1 MPDDSLLLR
10 TAPFALARSCLA
22 TLPRNQQR
30 LAVGLLEQPQ
40 TFAFGSIRDL
50 GRRFDVD
57 ATTVLR
63 LAQALGYSGHQALRT
78 AVRDA
83 YLAAGPDGAPERAA
97 RTETV
102 RACHVDGL
110 AQAHRCLGAAD
121 LERAAA
127 LLAEARPVLV
137 AGTGVP
143 AILAALLARLLR
155 DAGVAARRRRAGTV
169 DAGAGG
175 AFVAIASA
183 RGATTVTIAASPAET
198 VSLVAPAGGAGLPF
212 STVAAVAVIELLAAA
227 VAARLEAR

>member
-1 MPDDSLLLR
+1 MPDESLLLR

-30 LAVGLLEQPQ
+30 LAMALLEQPQ

-63 LAQALGYSGHQALRT
+63 LAQTLGYSGHQALRA

-83 YLAAGPDGAPERAA
+83 YAAAGPDGAQERAA

-121 LERAAA
+121 LEHAAA
-127 LLAEARPVLV
+127 LLAAARSVLV
-137 AGTGVP
+137 AGDGVSG
-143 AILAALLARLLR
+143 ILAALLARLLR
-155 DAGVAARRRRAGTV
+155 DAGVAACRRRAGLA
-169 DAGAGG
+169 DASTGG
-175 AFVAIASA
+175 ALVAIASA
-183 RGATTVTIAASPAET
+183 RGATTMTIAASPAEA

-212 STVAAVAVIELLAAA
+212 SAVATIAVIELLVAE